1 MNDLSSEREEVNE
14 DQPDASHVSHSQK
27 DYEPSIN
34 TESSFFPGQDAFSST
49 PATARVAST
58 QQSFA
63 SQGSSDSSWTNP
75 LESPLV
81 RLSREIQSLDDD
93 DDKSLAPPSMVKMTP
108 AGQAPDSTSE
118 ISQRQLGTISQSTK
132 GKAKESSQPLLR
144 NVLRHNL
151 YSASDASSSD
161 FTSHKPVSPLK
172 FRTKPKTPVPKTLNP
187 YLPPN
192 TDPDKWNGVV
202 DLRDPTVLTP
212 QRHGRAYSKHKAATE
227 SDDDDDSLDGLPQGM
242 SPPVLMSPA
251 RPPRSLAELGLLK
264 LGQTPTKEASA
275 RIARDLVKDAQIRSG
290 QMRHLYGYP
299 NSGVESSM
307 STVPT
312 PPSLSRYNRESST
325 SVSLA
330 DSSFDSMVRRV
341 GLNVPS
347 SSRLGSTPGLRLK
360 TKAPLDQEGD
370 ESLQRDDSML
380 TPLDRGVLSTSD
392 YDQPHHDIDSDSDSL
407 DEINN
412 TAHPSAAF
420 LMASQGRRGG
430 DDSFGSSNHSSDSL
444 TDEDADHGL
453 VPIHPFANAV
463 EDDGFDDDESFDGFD
478 GNAGGG
484 DFVEETVF
492 GVAPAQRIA
501 AQAAAAAHRQ
511 QGGLRMLGEDLL
523 QDTLNIGARV
533 EESPTPAWGGGYRA

>member
-1 MNDLSSEREEVNE
+1 VNDLSSEREVNE

-63 SQGSSDSSWTNP
+63 SQGSSNSSWVNP

-93 DDKSLAPPSMVKMTP
+93 DDKSLAPPSIINMTP
-108 AGQAPDSTSE
+108 AGQAPNSTSE
-118 ISQRQLGTISQSTK
+118 ISQRQLDTVSQSTK

-212 QRHGRAYSKHKAATE
+212 QRHAPGRAYSKHKAAKE
-227 SDDDDDSLDGLPQGM
+227 SDDDDSLDGLPEGM

-251 RPPRSLAELGLLK
+251 RPPRSSAELGLLK
-264 LGQTPTKEASA
+264 IGQTPTKEASA
-275 RIARDLVKDAQIRSG
+275 RIVRDLVKDAQIRSG

-330 DSSFDSMVRRV
+330 DSSFDSMIRRV

-360 TKAPLDQEGD
+360 TKAPLDQQRD

-380 TPLDRGVLSTSD
+380 TPLDRGVLSTSV
-392 YDQPHHDIDSDSDSL
+392 YDQLHHDIDSDSDSL

-444 TDEDADHGL
+444 TDEDVDPGL
-453 VPIHPFANAV
+453 VPVHPFAGGM
-463 EDDGFDDDESFDGFD
+463 EDDGFDDDDSFDGFD

-501 AQAAAAAHRQ
+501 AQAAAAAQRQ

-533 EESPTPAWGGGYRA
+533 EESPTPAWAGGYRA